1 VASTEAKY
9 LTVRQAA
16 FIGIGAMVGAGIFA
30 FVNMN
35 PDLLAPSGYPPL
47 RDIIS
52 SVWSAVGTGRL
63 TAGGAL

>member
-16 FIGIGAMVGAGIFA
+16 FIGIGAMVGAG
-30 FVNMN
+30 MN

-52 SVWSAVGTGRL
+52 SVWSAVETVRL
-63 TAGGAL
+63 TATGAL